1 MTRKVTRRQAQAW
14 LDPMRKCFHGM
25 RTGYADAARGYAV
38 TRLHEQ
44 DDYVRTDYCIAGF
57 RALIGRLFPDL
68 PTPHMERVQRRLA
81 SGVLIATADLD
92 GCLREC
98 RAAENRLITVTVA
111 NLKSAVLTE
120 QINIEI
126 EALLDADMVRRTQRG

>member
-14 LDPMRKCFHGM
+14 LAPMRQCFHGM
-25 RTGYADAARGYAV
+25 RSGYAAAARGYAV

-57 RALIGRLFPDL
+57 RALIVRLFPDI
-68 PTPHMERVQRRLA
+68 PTPHMERVQKRLA
-81 SGVLIATADLD
+81 AGVLINPQDLD

-98 RAAENRLITVTVA
+98 KQAEDRLITVTVQA
-111 NLKSAVLTE
+111 LQSAVLTE
-120 QINIEI
+120 QINIEL
-126 EALLDADMVRRTQRG
+126 EAAQT